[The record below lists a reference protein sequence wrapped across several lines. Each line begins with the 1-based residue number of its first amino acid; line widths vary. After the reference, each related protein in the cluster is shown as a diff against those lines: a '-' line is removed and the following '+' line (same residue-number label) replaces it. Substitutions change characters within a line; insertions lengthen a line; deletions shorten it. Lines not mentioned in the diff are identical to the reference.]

1 MSNQSPEEA
10 ITENLE
16 RGEALLWS
24 GQPQKGLRLR
34 SQDLFLIP
42 FSLMWGG
49 FAIFWEFSVITH
61 PGKCDGSTG
70 LFMTLWGIP
79 FVCIGLYFIF
89 GRFFAD
95 AYNRSRTFYGVTNE
109 RIIILSGIFS
119 RQVKSLQLRTL
130 SDISLNQG
138 SGDVGTITFGPSQ
151 NTMNI
156 FMPSGSW
163 PGAARYAPPS
173 FDLIERPKE
182 VYNIIR
188 QAQKGAS
195 EVKSS

>member
-1 MSNQSPEEA
+1 MEQSPEA
-10 ITENLE
+10 VLSQNLE
-16 RGEALLWS
+16 QGERLLWS
-24 GQPQKGLRLR
+24 GKPLDGVRLR

-49 FAIFWEFSVITH
+49 FAIFWEYTAVTNPAKGSE
-61 PGKCDGSTG
+61 STG
-70 LFMTLWGIP
+70 VFFALWGIP

-138 SGDVGTITFGPSQ
+138 SGDLGTITFGPSQ

-156 FMPSGSW
+156 FMPSGAW
-163 PGAARYAPPS
+163 PGSARYAPPS
-173 FDLIERPKE
+173 FDLIMRPKE

-188 QAQKGAS
+188 QAQKGVS
-195 EVKSS
+195 ET

>member
-1 MSNQSPEEA
+1 MGQSPEA
-10 ITENLE
+10 VLSQNLDQGE
-16 RGEALLWS
+16 RLLWS
-24 GQPQKGLRLR
+24 GKPLDGVRLR

-49 FAIFWEFSVITH
+49 IAIFWEYTAVTH
-61 PGKCDGSTG
+61 PAKGTGSTG
-70 LFMTLWGIP
+70 IFFALWGIP
-79 FVCIGLYFIF
+79 FVCIGLYLIF

-95 AYNRSRTFYGVTNE
+95 AYHRSRTFYGVTNE

-119 RQVKSLQLRTL
+119 RQVKSLQLGTL

-138 SGDVGTITFGPSQ
+138 SGDVGTITFGPFQ

-188 QAQKGAS
+188 QAQKGAG
-195 EVKSS
+195 

>member
-1 MSNQSPEEA
+1 MEQSPEA
-10 ITENLE
+10 VLSQNLE
-16 RGEALLWS
+16 QGERLLWS
-24 GQPQKGLRLR
+24 GKPLDGVRLR

-42 FSLMWGG
+42 FSLIWGG
-49 FAIFWEFSVITH
+49 FAIFWEYSVITH
-61 PGKCDGSTG
+61 PRNGDGSTG
-70 LFMTLWGIP
+70 LFMSLWGIP
-79 FVCIGLYFIF
+79 FVCIGLYLIF

-138 SGDVGTITFGPSQ
+138 SGDLGTITFGPSQ

-156 FMPSGSW
+156 FIPSGSW
-163 PGAARYAPPS
+163 PGAGRYAPPS

-195 EVKSS
+195 NPSGGG

>member
-1 MSNQSPEEA
+1 MGQSPEA
-10 ITENLE
+10 VLSQNLDQGE
-16 RGEALLWS
+16 RLLWS
-24 GQPQKGLRLR
+24 GKPLDGVRLR

-42 FSLMWGG
+42 FSLIWGG
-49 FAIFWEFSVITH
+49 FAIFWEYSVITH
-61 PGKCDGSTG
+61 PRNGDGSTG
-70 LFMTLWGIP
+70 LFMSLSGIP
-79 FVCIGLYFIF
+79 FVCIGLYLIF

-119 RQVKSLQLRTL
+119 RQVKSLQLRTP

-156 FMPSGSW
+156 FMLSGSW

-195 EVKSS
+195 